1 MSLPLA
7 LLRFNTFLPL
17 AVAILFL
24 KPCSIFL
31 WRFFGWY
38 VLSILLHL
46 RFLRRR
52 RDFAPA
58 ADAESG
64 SGRNA
69 TFIIYANPRV
79 CQAFLPV
86 FSGFFHKQTFPAVF
100 PGQAARKVPAAK
112 LFSRLDLQFFAV
124 YDIMK

>member
-52 RDFAPA
+52 RDFAPT

-79 CQAFLPV
+79 CQTASAG
-86 FSGFFHKQTFPAVF
+86 FSG
-100 PGQAARKVPAAK
+100 QAGGEVPAAK